1 MIINSSEANME
12 KLIYQ
17 IKTPIHYRFTK
28 YNVMFIDIE
37 TDGLSHKNR
46 IAIIGLI
53 IFAKDNNE
61 PLVIQLFNDDYHSE
75 KDLLTELIDLIRAY
89 DIDYYVS
96 FNGNSFDFPFI
107 NARLMHYK
115 INFVLTKSAN
125 IDLYRL
131 VKQNQAF
138 LNLPDSKLKSVEK
151 FVGIERTDTI
161 SGKDSIILYEA
172 FLETKSLK
180 LKNSILLHNYDDIIN
195 MIPLLKLLDSIDY
208 IPPFYFEYRKFK
220 FYLTSIKLKGNFLHC
235 QLSVNEEYSLKDLYY
250 TIDGTYFDFSG
261 CTLNIKLELI
271 SLSDPKGNIFMFMNP
286 KMLYDKTIYQCNDE
300 EKHTLLATYNHSC
313 YDDSIQNYLAFSV
326 IKILKLLDS
335 FENE

>member
-1 MIINSSEANME
+1 ME
-12 KLIYQ
+12 KIIYQ
-17 IKTPIHYRFTK
+17 IETPIHYHFSK
-28 YNVMFIDIE
+28 YNIMFIDIE

-53 IFAKDNNE
+53 IFIKHNNT
-61 PLVIQLFNDDYHSE
+61 PIVIQLFNDDYHSE
-75 KDLLTELIDLIRAY
+75 KDLLIELADLIREY
-89 DIDYYVS
+89 NIDYYVS

-107 NARLMHYK
+107 NARFMHYK
-115 INFVLTKSAN
+115 IDFVLTKSAN

-131 VKQNQAF
+131 VKQNQDF
-138 LNLPDSKLKSVEK
+138 LNLPDSKLKTVEK

-195 MIPLLKLLDSIDY
+195 MIPLLKLLDTIDY
-208 IPPFYFEYRKFK
+208 VPPYYFEYRKFK

-235 QLSVNEEYSLKDLYY
+235 QLSVNELYSIKDLYH
-250 TIDGTYFDFSG
+250 TIHGSYFEFSG
-261 CTLNIKLELI
+261 LTLNIKFELI
-271 SLSDPKGNIFMFMNP
+271 SLSDPKGNLFMFMNP
-286 KMLYDKTIYQCNDE
+286 DLIYGKTIYQCNEE
-300 EKHTLLATYNHSC
+300 EKHMLLAAYNHSC
-313 YDDSIQNYLAFSV
+313 YDDSIQSYLTFAV

-335 FENE
+335 FESE